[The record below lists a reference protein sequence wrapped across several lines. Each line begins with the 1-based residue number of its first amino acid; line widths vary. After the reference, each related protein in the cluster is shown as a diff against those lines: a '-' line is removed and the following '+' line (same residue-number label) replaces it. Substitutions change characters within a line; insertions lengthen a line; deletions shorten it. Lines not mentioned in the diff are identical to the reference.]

1 MAIIK
6 NLLDKTLRSDEN
18 FPRAW
23 FCLQNTPHSSE
34 GMYPAHLLYRRLVKN
49 PLLHQLSDR
58 YDETARGGA
67 LHANREKKMKKKNEN
82 KNSVDTNPLE
92 VKVGMHV
99 LLQGVIPSFG
109 I

>member
-34 GMYPAHLLYRRLVKN
+34 GMSPAHLFYRRLVKN
-49 PLLHQLSDR
+49 PLLHQLSDG
-58 YDETARGGA
+58 YDETARGDA
-67 LHANREKKMKKKNEN
+67 LHANREKKKKKKNEN